1 MIKTRNFLILAA
13 ITAVVLVAAIVVST
27 LRAPTQKVQGERE
40 YAFPKLVER
49 INDTAT
55 IEIRSHD
62 HTFTV
67 TGSGDSWGIVEKNG
81 YRVPREK
88 VRNFLVEIANLR
100 LVEGRTERDDRYS
113 RLNVDDP
120 KADKSEAR
128 GIKVMLK
135 DGTVLADGIVGR
147 RKYFL
152 YVDGRGGTYIR
163 RTGEKRAWLTEG
175 EVNFG
180 KSPPEWLDRLV
191 FEVPTAEVKRYTITQ
206 PDGRVLIGDKEAPG
220 GKVAIRGGIPDDRKL
235 KTDTEADR
243 INLVVEKFEF
253 EDVFPKGHL
262 DWAGFQGPRHTAEFV
277 TFDGLALTFEVLTF
291 PKAEGASEYDEPP
304 RFGRVRASVASDAPA
319 DKRAEIEKRVA
330 ELNAKMEPWEYKFE
344 WLDGTRTTK
353 TLDDLLEPKEQS

>member
-1 MIKTRNFLILAA
+1 MIKIRTFLILAVV
-13 ITAVVLVAAIVVST
+13 TALVVVAAIVLT
-27 LRAPTQKVQGERE
+27 TANAPPQTVQGERD

-49 INDTAT
+49 INDVAS

-67 TGSGDSWGIVEKNG
+67 SGSGDTWGVVEKNN

-88 VRNFLVEIANLR
+88 VRDFLREIANLR
-100 LVEGRTERDDRYS
+100 LVEGRTERDDRYA

-128 GIKVMLK
+128 GIKVALK

-163 RTGEKRAWLTEG
+163 RTGEKRSWLTEG

-180 KSPPEWLDRLV
+180 KAPPEWLDRLV
-191 FEVPTAEVKRYTITQ
+191 FEIPTADVKRYTISGA
-206 PDGRVLIGDKEAPG
+206 DGKTLVGEKDAPG
-220 GKVAIRGGIPDDRKL
+220 GKVAIRGGIPADRKF

-253 EDVFPKGHL
+253 EDVFPKGHV
-262 DWAGFQGPRHTAEFV
+262 DFAGFKGQRNTAEFV
-277 TFDGLALTFEVLTF
+277 TFDGLAITFETLTF
-291 PKAEGASEYDEPP
+291 PKPEGASEYDEPP
-304 RFGRVRASVASDAPA
+304 RFGRVRASVAADAPA
-319 DKRAEIEKRVA
+319 DKRAEVEKRAA

-344 WLDGTRTTK
+344 WLDGTRTSK
-353 TLDDLLEPKEQS
+353 TLEDLLEPKEQS